1 MYSEAS
7 LSFSKKIMESGS
19 DMMTKMYEQN
29 ADYLSSCVSLAQTA
43 QDKMTGI
50 SSMSGLMEFQKDYS
64 KGLWEAT
71 KSAFQENVKLM
82 KESYEMNSS
91 LMKEAY
97 SSMKDFTPAFPQQEA
112 KPRKTKEK
120 AAA

>member
-7 LSFSKKIMESGS
+7 LSFSKKMMESGS
-19 DMMTKMYEQN
+19 DTMTKIYEQN
-29 ADYLSSCVSLAQTA
+29 ADYMSSCVSLAQTA
-43 QDKMTGI
+43 QEKMTGI
-50 SSMSGLMEFQKDYS
+50 SSMSGLMELQKDYS

-71 KSAFQENVKLM
+71 KSAYQENVKLM
-82 KESYEMNSS
+82 KESYETNSS

-97 SSMKDFTPAFPQQEA
+97 SSMKDYAPAFPQQEV
-112 KPRKTKEK
+112 KPKKTKEK

>member
-50 SSMSGLMEFQKDYS
+50 SSMSGLMELQKDYS
-64 KGLWEAT
+64 KGLWDAT
-71 KSAFQENVKLM
+71 KSTFQENVKLM

-120 AAA
+120 AAT